1 MARLQVLVVLKIQSD
16 SIKDISLICKLPFLY
31 QRRNNF
37 LYLIMRVGRGK
48 WRGGG
53 VNPYNPPKIIVYNE
67 WILIPIIL
75 FLLTVPFL
83 LPITLKVKTT
93 GKTPV
98 TPFRVLGI

>member
-1 MARLQVLVVLKIQSD
+1 MTKS
-16 SIKDISLICKLPFLY
+16 
-31 QRRNNF
+31 RNGKGK
-37 LYLIMRVGRGK
+37 VGG
-48 WRGGG
+48 GGG

-98 TPFRVLGI
+98 TPVHVLGI

>member
-1 MARLQVLVVLKIQSD
+1 MTKSRS
-16 SIKDISLICKLPFLY
+16 
-31 QRRNNF
+31 
-37 LYLIMRVGRGK
+37 GK
-48 WRGGG
+48 GKVCGGG

-98 TPFRVLGI
+98 TPVHVLGI

>member
-1 MARLQVLVVLKIQSD
+1 MTRGRSGKG
-16 SIKDISLICKLPFLY
+16 K
-31 QRRNNF
+31 
-37 LYLIMRVGRGK
+37 VG
-48 WRGGG
+48 GGGEG

-75 FLLTVPFL
+75 FLLTDQFL

-98 TPFRVLGI
+98 TPFHVLGI